1 MSILAKETIDVIQP
15 GDIIWWVEPFSLD
28 FVTNAGK
35 TDRFDLIVCVCVFC
49 LLYKVYCRKMAAVIW
64 IVVSYQTASYYRWIK

>member
-35 TDRFDLIVCVCVFC
+35 TDRFDLIVCVCVCF
-49 LLYKVYCRKMAAVIW
+49 
-64 IVVSYQTASYYRWIK
+64 VSSIKYIAEKWQLWSG